1 LEEGIVFLEELGG
14 KSKELDYTQ
23 GWRAELG
30 RLQWRRER
38 VEGLERDRDAVIE
51 SYAGMF
57 PDALGALSGEE
68 RRRPYGML
76 RLEVAP
82 TPDGPEVS
90 GALGTSDY
98 VRQLRDEAGDPG

>member
-1 LEEGIVFLEELGG
+1 LAC
-14 KSKELDYTQ
+14 
-23 GWRAELG
+23 AE
-30 RLQWRRER
+30 
-38 VEGLERDRDAVIE
+38 LERDHDAVIE